1 MILLKEINKV
11 KTKNTNMENDSKKH
25 SCKYCGKQYTR
36 KTAHSRHVILCEIFH
51 KNKEQSQHE
60 IKCEEEENSSI
71 PSTKQLYKI
80 IQELAIKY
88 QTMEQKLNDMQK
100 WVETKKKKIN
110 VINWL
115 NENKEPTININIWI
129 NSIQVTEE
137 HIEILIEHNITK
149 MLSEILRKK
158 VSIAKSNETSNASE
172 SEYVSP
178 LFCLTQKENAFY
190 SYNSEEEKWAKFT
203 TDDFIVM
210 LKRIHKKIL
219 IALCE
224 WHDKNIE
231 RINSSDK
238 MQILYNKTMIKL
250 MAANFTQ
257 DSQLLSKTR
266 TDLYNNLK
274 IDLKHIIECEFEF

>member
-11 KTKNTNMENDSKKH
+11 KTKNTNMEEDSKKH

-36 KTAHSRHVILCEIFH
+36 KIAHSRHVILCEIFH

-110 VINWL
+110 VIHWL
-115 NENKEPTININIWI
+115 NSNKKPNISIDSWI

-137 HIEILIEHNITK
+137 HIQNLIEHNMTK
-149 MLSEILRKK
+149 IMSEIMHKK
-158 VSIAKSNETSNASE
+158 VSSVMDDTYIH
-172 SEYVSP
+172 P
-178 LFCLTQKENAFY
+178 LFCLTQKENMFY
-190 SYNSEEEKWAKFT
+190 SYNSEEDVWVKFT
-203 TDDFIVM
+203 TEDFIIM

-250 MAANFTQ
+250 MGANFTQ
-257 DSQLLSKTR
+257 DSQILSKTR
-266 TDLYNNLK
+266 TDLYNKLK
-274 IDLKHIIECEFEF
+274 TDLKHIIECEFEF